1 MSVGQPVKN
10 VEVKLNSNVYVKS
23 KTISPQYIVN
33 GIEQDIEL
41 NAGWFNTK
49 DMGKIEDEKIYVFP
63 RNIKWEWVY
72 SYWRWQDGK

>member
-10 VEVKLNSNVYVKS
+10 VEVKLNSNFYVKS

-49 DMGKIEDEKIYVFP
+49 DMGKIENEKIYVFP
-63 RNIKWEWVY
+63 RNIK
-72 SYWRWQDGK
+72 